1 MNLPAPDTP
10 LYNHPLPLIEAWLRE
25 HGCVQHQEH
34 LHCWQ
39 FKTSQWQA
47 WISLDVEEL
56 TVLYEAP
63 GHQVKRAFKYSL
75 SREDVESAVFAG
87 P

>member
-25 HGCVQHQEH
+25 HGCVQHREQ

-39 FKTSQWQA
+39 LKTPQWQA
-47 WISLDVEEL
+47 WISLDIEEL